1 LFQLRILERIAVSE
15 KDIDIYEGKLTETP
29 LTIGIVGYGVVGQ
42 ALGQGFAT
50 MGHTVMINDIDP
62 EKSLC
67 TKEEL
72 VSECDIIFICV
83 NTPTNE
89 RGCDLSRVYEAFND
103 LHYRIAQK
111 SREGVVDLPV
121 IAIKSTVIPGTTDT
135 LYKMYPRVCSN
146 PEFVRELTA
155 RSDFL
160 NPDRIIIGAHSE
172 TVKSTM
178 QELYSGW
185 DAPIFIT
192 TPVEAEMAKYLSNAY
207 LVTKVAFSQVAKAIC
222 DMAGANPLTVMDA
235 VVADHRITPS
245 HLDPTKGKI
254 AKDSACLPKDLMAL
268 LRQLEQSGQAPLFL
282 QSVYTMGVQ
291 GAGLLP
297 SFKIMEIE

>member
-1 LFQLRILERIAVSE
+1 MSE
-15 KDIDIYEGKLTETP
+15 ENIDIYPDLETKP
-29 LTIGIVGYGVVGQ
+29 KIGVVGYGVVGEAVTQ
-42 ALGQGFAT
+42 GFMGQGYI
-50 MGHTVMINDIDP
+50 VYVNDIKFTDGFKFGDQLP
-62 EKSLC
+62 CVTHDLDYLIENC
-67 TKEEL
+67 G
-72 VSECDIIFICV
+72 VIFICV
-83 NTPTNE
+83 PTPTNE
-89 RGCDLSRVYEAFND
+89 RGCDLSIVYEVFND

-207 LVTKVAFSQVAKAIC
+207 LVTKVAFSQVAKQIC
-222 DMAGANPLTVMDA
+222 EMAGADANSVMNM
-235 VVADHRITPS
+235 VKTDHRINPS
-245 HLDPTKGKI
+245 HLDPSKGKI